1 MAMTPEKKVRKKVE
15 HLLDIHGAYYF
26 APMSGGFTKAGV
38 PDLICCYKNKFIGIE
53 CKAGNNQP
61 TELQKRELARIQRA
75 GGFAMVVN
83 EDSIYLVENVLKF
96 IDGELK

>member
-1 MAMTPEKKVRKKVE
+1 MTPEKKVRKKVE
-15 HLLDIHGAYYF
+15 QLLDLYGVYYF

-38 PDLICCYKNKFIGIE
+38 PDLVCCYKSKFIGIE
-53 CKAGNNQP
+53 CKAGTNKP
-61 TELQKRELARIQRA
+61 TELQKRELNRIQKA

-83 EDSIYLVENVLKF
+83 EEAIHLVEDVLKF